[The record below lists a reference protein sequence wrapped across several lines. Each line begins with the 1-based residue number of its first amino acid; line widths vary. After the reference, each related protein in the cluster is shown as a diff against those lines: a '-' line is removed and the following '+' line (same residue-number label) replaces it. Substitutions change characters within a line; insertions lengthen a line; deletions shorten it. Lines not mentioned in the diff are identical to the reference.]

1 LHGSSDKNTIIY
13 GLWRT
18 RPPAYGKPC
27 TRPFPAKIISRPGTY
42 KKSDITACCVV
53 QHPGGATVPSYQILL
68 IEDNMEALKAA
79 YKMTA
84 DTDAILVCGSFYL
97 AGG

>member
-1 LHGSSDKNTIIY
+1 MFALFNSLAEQRSQ
-13 GLWRT
+13 
-18 RPPAYGKPC
+18 A
-27 TRPFPAKIISRPGTY
+27 
-42 KKSDITACCVV
+42 
-53 QHPGGATVPSYQILL
+53 YQILL

-97 AGG
+97 AGGVKAAFEQIRSAYESQLA